1 MKPPATLSPM
11 VSALTTGV
19 AAERYLRQRRRSRV
33 FFDDIARAGA
43 TFERPIPLRQPFV
56 FYEGHLPAFVVNTL
70 LKLAL
75 GRPGLD
81 ARYEE
86 LFARGIDPKDESSV
100 PEESRWPPREEVLA
114 YVAAAEAAVVET
126 LESLELQGTAAPAVA
141 REAVHTILE
150 HEAMHQETLLY
161 MAHRLEP
168 SRKRPPAGFA
178 LETAGSP
185 PEPRA
190 VRIPAGVARLGKP
203 PELPF
208 GWDNELPPQR
218 VEVPAFSL
226 DVYDVTNRDYLS
238 FVEAGGYRRRELW
251 SDAGWA
257 WREEHGVAH
266 PLFWEAGTSGKPGKP
281 GDWLWRGMYQRVPL
295 PAAWPVWVSGEEAA
309 AYARWAGRRLPTEP
323 ELQRAAYGTPE
334 GDERSYPWGEAP
346 PDATRGRFDFQG
358 PDPVPVGSRPA
369 GASAFGIHD
378 LVGNGWE
385 WTSTVF
391 AGFPGFRPMATY
403 PQYSADFFDGAHWVL
418 KGASPATD
426 RSLLRKSLRNWF
438 RPNYPYVYASFR
450 CASS

>member
-1 MKPPATLSPM
+1 VLQDRVHRLP
-11 VSALTTGV
+11 GH
-19 AAERYLRQRRRSRV
+19 RR
-33 FFDDIARAGA
+33 
-43 TFERPIPLRQPFV
+43 
-56 FYEGHLPAFVVNTL
+56 
-70 LKLAL
+70 
-75 GRPGLD
+75 GRGP
-81 ARYEE
+81 
-86 LFARGIDPKDESSV
+86 
-100 PEESRWPPREEVLA
+100 
-114 YVAAAEAAVVET
+114 
-126 LESLELQGTAAPAVA
+126 LELQGTAAPAVA